1 LFFSGNLEVLNVLLK
16 AKADPN
22 AVDDEGSTP
31 LHQAVASGHIDC
43 VKALIQ
49 VRFLKLQSSVSLI

>member
-1 LFFSGNLEVLNVLLK
+1 MNFFIFSSGNLEVLNVLLK

-22 AVDDEGSTP
+22 AADDEGSTP

-43 VKALIQ
+43 VKTLIQ
-49 VRFLKLQSSVSLI
+49 VRY